1 MFGIDK
7 LNLLT
12 QGVLM
17 KFKDLVSLLAA
28 NKACRVVFKTN
39 GRNVVSSHNKITSA
53 IKGESVVLV
62 LAEQDKAF
70 YETAEA
76 ALAALAGITDADD
89 LGVKVNCAGKDMVLN
104 SADTEEN
111 YVVGIVG

>member
-1 MFGIDK
+1 
-7 LNLLT
+7 
-12 QGVLM
+12 M
-17 KFKDLVSLLAA
+17 KFKDLVSLLTA
-28 NKACRVVFKTN
+28 NKACRVVFKTT
-39 GRNVVSSHNKITSA
+39 GRNTISGHNKITSA

-70 YETAEA
+70 YETSEA

-89 LGVKVNCAGKDMVLN
+89 LGVTVNCAGKDMVLN

-111 YVVGIVG
+111 YVVGIVA